1 MQYPRMPK
9 TTNYRRKGTRRLRL
23 GRYSNKKQIYHL
35 NVSTHNRS
43 PVFTCLA
50 NGRLLVRAMMRAEIE
65 GHANTLAFV
74 IMPDHLHWL
83 LQLTSGRPLSI
94 CIGAVKSE
102 SSRRIRYS
110 NRSTEP
116 VWQSGFYDRA
126 LRQEEDIADVARYM
140 IANPVRAGIVD
151 SVRQYA
157 LWDSVWV

>member
-1 MQYPRMPK
+1 MQYSRMPK

-23 GRYSNKKQIYHL
+23 GRYSSNNQIYHV
-35 NVSTHNRS
+35 NVSTHKRS

-50 NGRLLVRAMMRAEIE
+50 NGRLLIRAMMRAEIE

-83 LQLTSGRPLSI
+83 LQLVSDRSLSV

-102 SSRRIRYS
+102 SSRRISNS
-110 NRSTEP
+110 NRSTKP
-116 VWQSGFYDRA
+116 IWQSGFYDRA
-126 LRQEEDIADVARYM
+126 LRQEEDIVDVARYM
-140 IANPVRAGIVD
+140 IANPVRAGIVG